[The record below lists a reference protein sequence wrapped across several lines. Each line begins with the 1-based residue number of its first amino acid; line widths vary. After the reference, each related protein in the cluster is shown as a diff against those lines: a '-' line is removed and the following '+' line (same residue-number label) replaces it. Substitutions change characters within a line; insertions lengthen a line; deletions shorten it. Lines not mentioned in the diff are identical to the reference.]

1 MENAFDYS
9 ALPPTNVQ
17 LSQDKS
23 GKDYW
28 LKYAK
33 KKNEGGYH
41 RTLNKGKKTEN
52 KTMGMI
58 GLKAGS

>member
-1 MENAFDYS
+1 LTRTVS
-9 ALPPTNVQ
+9 TNVQ

-33 KKNEGGYH
+33 KKTEGGYH
-41 RTLNKGKKTEN
+41 QTLNKGKKTEN
-52 KTMGMI
+52 KTMEMI